1 VSGRKRI
8 AVFSGPT
15 ATVQNTVPLV
25 TSNKAR
31 RKYGLP
37 LLANAD
43 GTPLR
48 HDALR
53 PQRLAAPVT
62 VYIRQFS
69 AHPLEKDA
77 AELYGPPD
85 GYVNSHGV
93 FSANRTSD
101 SDVAVYEVMLEPD
114 DGLYLLPY
122 MARQTDG
129 KAWDD
134 DTAYPG
140 APDSHAR
147 QPFLPDASRLFEE
160 IDRFGLHE
168 VSAGN
173 NLLSGK
179 AEFDFIRVVPSAG
192 YKKGLAASERSDA
205 GDGDIAPERIG
216 EDFFNYRPFH
226 LWRDPPRHVMARVTN
241 TVQAAMDSGKYA
253 GAIWLEGSPNLEE
266 TLMWLNLTVDTTLP
280 ICGNS
285 SQRPHGSI
293 GNDGDH
299 NVVDSVDWILS
310 EAWKDESGANAAG
323 VVAVLDQLVYTA
335 REVQKADARPGGYVA
350 TGGHGGIVGSMG
362 HAPGGPVLTF
372 VPARRHTHRS
382 AVNLRR
388 LPASVYGVRGVTGKG
403 ETGKRVTGKVETG
416 KDVAG
421 KVETGKHVA
430 GKVETFPVTVKD
442 EHGWLLASA
451 LPEVRFVKSARY
463 MPAGSDMSDAG
474 EVEIL
479 ARIDKNLADAPLA
492 GFVAEGQAGNAKIVR
507 PMDSALRRAVFSGM
521 PVVRCGRG
529 NAEGF
534 IPADRTGLTI
544 GAGNLTANKARIL
557 LMACMV
563 KLGCLPPAADAAKP
577 TPDEVTAVKAKVA
590 EYQEI
595 FDTH

>member
-1 VSGRKRI
+1 MSQTQRKRI

-31 RKYGLP
+31 RKHGLP
-37 LLANAD
+37 LLTRRD
-43 GTPLR
+43 GTPIA
-48 HDALR
+48 HDQLR

-62 VYIRQFS
+62 VYVRQFS
-69 AHPLEKDA
+69 AHPLERDA

-85 GYVNSHGV
+85 GYVDAHGV
-93 FSANRTSD
+93 FSRERKGEA
-101 SDVAVYEVMLEPD
+101 DVAVYEVTLDPD

-122 MARQTDG
+122 MARQADG
-129 KAWDD
+129 KPWDD
-134 DTAYPG
+134 DTTHPG
-140 APDSHAR
+140 APAPLAR

-168 VSAGN
+168 VSGMN

-179 AEFDFIRVVPSAG
+179 SDFDFIRVVPSAG
-192 YKKGLAASERSDA
+192 YKKGVSAAERTDL
-205 GDGDIAPERIG
+205 GEGDIAPERIG

-226 LWRDPPRHVMARVTN
+226 LWRDPPRHFMARVVN

-253 GAIWLEGSPNLEE
+253 GGIWLEGSPNMEE
-266 TLMWLNLTVDTTLP
+266 SLFWMNLLIDTALP

-299 NVVDSVDWILS
+299 NVADSVEWILS
-310 EAWKDESGANAAG
+310 DAWKDDSGCNAAG

-350 TGGHGGIVGSMG
+350 TGGHGGIIGSMG
-362 HAPGGPVLTF
+362 HAPGAPVLTF
-372 VPARRHTHRS
+372 VPSRRHTRNS

-388 LPASVYGVRGVTGKG
+388 LPATVTGVRQVNGAMT
-403 ETGKRVTGKVETG
+403 
-416 KDVAG
+416 
-421 KVETGKHVA
+421 
-430 GKVETFPVTVKD
+430 PVTVPVKD
-442 EHGWLLASA
+442 EHGWLLPSA

-463 MPAGSDMSDAG
+463 LPASADMSDEG

-479 ARIDKNLADAPLA
+479 ARIEKNLADAPLA

-507 PMDSALRRAVFSGM
+507 PMDTALRRAVFSGM
-521 PVVRCGRG
+521 PVVRVGRG
-529 NAEGF
+529 NAEGI
-534 IPADRTGLTI
+534 IPADRTGLMI
-544 GAGNLTANKARIL
+544 GGGNLTANKARIL
-557 LMACMV
+557 LMACML
-563 KLGCLPPAADAAKP
+563 KLGCVPPAADASNP
-577 TPDEVTAVKAKVA
+577 TADEIAAVKAKVA
-590 EYQEI
+590 EYQAI